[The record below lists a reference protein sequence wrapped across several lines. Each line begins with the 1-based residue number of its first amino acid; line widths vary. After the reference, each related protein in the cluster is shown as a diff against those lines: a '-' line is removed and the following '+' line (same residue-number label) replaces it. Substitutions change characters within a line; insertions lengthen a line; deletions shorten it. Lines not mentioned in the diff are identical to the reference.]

1 MGQSAKKASKEKM
14 GEGNS
19 PNAHETRVRL
29 SSRNSILKQQAGVT
43 NQILKPDGV
52 PPIVQDVLRSTGR
65 PLDFITRAFME
76 SRFNQDFSQVR
87 IHDNRQASDSASTLN
102 ALAYTAGHHI
112 VFRTGHYKPNSS
124 TGKRLLSHELAH
136 VAQHTHHTSRNPQR
150 IADRGSASER
160 NAESATASI
169 SSGGSA
175 QVAPVGTAQVAL
187 FRDTRL
193 DKYLLSLPQIAKRA
207 PQGTSPH
214 ELVRRIILHFRGV
227 NLRDPDNLRP
237 VSTLVAQHFP
247 IDVFSLFLQ
256 RVEADVSA
264 ARMSHNE
271 ARYQNTILK
280 LRQLSRNRLGGP
292 GGPFPLAGMVAHG
305 TSRGARMLSANVIE
319 FARGIAQGMREAKGS
334 DKLPEKF
341 LQKYMQSYTIGVVGP
356 SVFATGALVG
366 IGKDFWKTLKGIWE
380 LITNFSGMMK
390 EFKKLFKTLIET
402 TGVTRILGRKIGL
415 EWHAKLWKLA
425 DNSVF
430 KITYELGKLIGPT
443 IVYAVLWII
452 GMFTGIGAVISIP
465 GAIARLAK
473 FLITIIRRIPV
484 LSRIATR
491 IGGFFARRISRTA
504 SRLGRKASHV
514 KRVTKK
520 RMHRPD
526 WSSRKHY
533 AERSVKRRRKPIS
546 RKPPAPRP
554 TESLGREGV
563 GRAAETAPKLSRKLV
578 HRKRRKSLPW
588 VQQKP
593 RRRHPAGRGVS
604 LERRQQQPGVRI
616 QPYAQ
621 ARPERYYYDP
631 RPGKP
636 GGGYYVRKS
645 RFRKSRSP
653 RKRTV
658 NRPLLPRGNAPTL
671 STARFRNFQEPFRGQ
686 AAVRQQQILNLAKN
700 DPKLAGRQFQQLVA
714 EDLKAVDVQE
724 MFPRPG
730 RRPDIGVGHEVTL
743 EGASGPFSTTKLDQF
758 WLDLR
763 DRGQVLLTVP
773 KLSKAAES
781 QLLRLGAQAEQL
793 FQKMVI
799 IIIRRTL

>member
-65 PLDFITRAFME
+65 PLDLITRAFME

-102 ALAYTAGHHI
+102 ALAYTAG
-112 VFRTGHYKPNSS
+112 
-124 TGKRLLSHELAH
+124 
-136 VAQHTHHTSRNPQR
+136 QHTRHTSRNPQR

-160 NAESATASI
+160 NADSATASI

-214 ELVRRIILHFRGV
+214 ELVRRIILHVRGV

-292 GGPFPLAGMVAHG
+292 GGPFPLAGMVVHG
-305 TSRGARMLSANVIE
+305 TSRAARMLSANVIE

-366 IGKDFWKTLKGIWE
+366 IGKNFWKTLKGIWE

-473 FLITIIRRIPV
+473 FL
-484 LSRIATR
+484 S
-491 IGGFFARRISRTA
+491 
-504 SRLGRKASHV
+504 
-514 KRVTKK
+514 
-520 RMHRPD
+520 
-526 WSSRKHY
+526 
-533 AERSVKRRRKPIS
+533 
-546 RKPPAPRP
+546 
-554 TESLGREGV
+554 
-563 GRAAETAPKLSRKLV
+563 
-578 HRKRRKSLPW
+578 
-588 VQQKP
+588 P
-593 RRRHPAGRGVS
+593 RRECIDQTG
-604 LERRQQQPGVRI
+604 L
-616 QPYAQ
+616 
-621 ARPERYYYDP
+621 
-631 RPGKP
+631 
-636 GGGYYVRKS
+636 
-645 RFRKSRSP
+645 
-653 RKRTV
+653 
-658 NRPLLPRGNAPTL
+658 
-671 STARFRNFQEPFRGQ
+671 QES
-686 AAVRQQQILNLAKN
+686 IM
-700 DPKLAGRQFQQLVA
+700 
-714 EDLKAVDVQE
+714 LK
-724 MFPRPG
+724 
-730 RRPDIGVGHEVTL
+730 EV
-743 EGASGPFSTTKLDQF
+743 
-758 WLDLR
+758 
-763 DRGQVLLTVP
+763 
-773 KLSKAAES
+773 
-781 QLLRLGAQAEQL
+781 
-793 FQKMVI
+793 
-799 IIIRRTL
+799 